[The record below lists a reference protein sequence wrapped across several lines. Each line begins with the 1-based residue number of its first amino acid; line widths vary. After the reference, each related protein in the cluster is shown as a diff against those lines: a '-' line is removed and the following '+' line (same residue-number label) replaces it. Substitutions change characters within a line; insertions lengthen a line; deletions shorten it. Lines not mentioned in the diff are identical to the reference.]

1 MMDATNVIGYVI
13 KLVATCFPK
22 DKCPILSKAFNKD
35 NVTCTYRVGRNM
47 KAFID
52 SHNKTLLNKREVPT
66 ETPAGEL
73 CICRGGV
80 AYEAEVRAVEVSA
93 SSSGAEVERD

>member
-35 NVTCTYRVGRNM
+35 NVTCTYRV
-47 KAFID
+47 AI
-52 SHNKTLLNKREVPT
+52 V
-66 ETPAGEL
+66 
-73 CICRGGV
+73 
-80 AYEAEVRAVEVSA
+80 
-93 SSSGAEVERD
+93 